1 MLWRLRRTPRAIPT
15 PNFRFSIPRML
26 LWSLTMSR
34 FDQIRS
40 DLGELYSQK
49 FLQRPFE
56 VNAIFEPRKRK
67 RKNVAEYIVE
77 LFSLSDKASN
87 QGRPQDFFQGVI
99 GGGRD
104 QWLGGTI
111 TGAEHEP
118 ITGVWGQSPQRG
130 PGTEPLV
137 RG

>member
-1 MLWRLRRTPRAIPT
+1 
-15 PNFRFSIPRML
+15 
-26 LWSLTMSR
+26 
-34 FDQIRS
+34 
-40 DLGELYSQK
+40 
-49 FLQRPFE
+49 

-87 QGRPQDFFQGVI
+87 QGRPQVFFQGVI
-99 GGGRD
+99 GGGRG

-111 TGAEHEP
+111 TSAEHEP
-118 ITGVWGQSPQRG
+118 TTGAWGHSPQRG

-137 RG
+137 RGEGGEAP